1 MTIYIDPEFKCH
13 VSDDGTMTAID
24 TEFFDGK
31 CQEFIEGYRFVPEGM
46 TWLRADWTLF
56 EGEMI
61 CPWKP
66 YAGLAYAQAL
76 HEIRVREEALAVL
89 GVVADD

>member
-13 VSDDGTMTAID
+13 VSDDDTMTAID
-24 TEFFDGK
+24 TEFFNGK

-46 TWLRADWTLF
+46 TWLRDDGTLF

-66 YAGLAYAQAL
+66 SQC
-76 HEIRVREEALAVL
+76 
-89 GVVADD
+89 

>member
-31 CQEFIEGYRFVPEGM
+31 CKEFIEGYRLVPEGM
-46 TWLRADWTLF
+46 TWLRADGVLF
-56 EGEMI
+56 EGAMI

-89 GVVADD
+89 GVTADD